1 MSSDDFCSDAWPRSH
16 NSDVTRPLVD
26 AYHGETTEEGTPMG
40 VKGFDFGRTVQGK
53 RVEDAKDDLVN
64 HSLETNKCQYI
75 AH

>member
-1 MSSDDFCSDAWPRSH
+1 MTWRRCSPY
-16 NSDVTRPLVD
+16 T
-26 AYHGETTEEGTPMG
+26 GGTTAQG

>member
-1 MSSDDFCSDAWPRSH
+1 
-16 NSDVTRPLVD
+16 
-26 AYHGETTEEGTPMG
+26 MG

-64 HSLETNKCQYI
+64 HFLETNKCQYI

>member
-1 MSSDDFCSDAWPRSH
+1 MTCNVLSRRIGA
-16 NSDVTRPLVD
+16 
-26 AYHGETTEEGTPMG
+26 TTEQG
-40 VKGFDFGRTVQGK
+40 VKGFDFGRHVQGK